1 MHVKDIMSR
10 NVQTIHEQASALA
23 AWERMQSRKI
33 HHLVVTATGGRMVG
47 VISERNLGSTR
58 GTRMREG
65 RSVAELM
72 TPQVLNIQQTATVR
86 AAANKMRGRGI
97 GCLPVFDQDKLV
109 GILTVTDLLDL
120 IGRGLVTDA
129 PRSQR
134 AKANEPRKGKP
145 KPSRQS

>member
-1 MHVKDIMSR
+1 MHVQDIMSR
-10 NVQTIHEQASALA
+10 SVQTIHEQASALA
-23 AWERMQSRKI
+23 AWERMQNRKI

-72 TPQVLNIQQTATVR
+72 TPQVLKIQKTATVR

-120 IGRGLVTDA
+120 IGRGLVRDA
-129 PRSQR
+129 PKSERR
-134 AKANEPRKGKP
+134 KANEPRKKKP
-145 KPSRQS
+145 KPRRRS